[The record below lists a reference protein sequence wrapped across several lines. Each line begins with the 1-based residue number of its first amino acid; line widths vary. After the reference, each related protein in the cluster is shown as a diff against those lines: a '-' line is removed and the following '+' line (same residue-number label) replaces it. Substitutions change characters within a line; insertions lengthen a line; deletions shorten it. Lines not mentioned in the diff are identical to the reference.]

1 MQITPSSVS
10 QAAASVAQGSPMQD
24 VQITVL
30 KKAMDIKAQGAL
42 QLIQAASNIIP
53 SRPPNLGNNID
64 TTA

>member
-1 MQITPSSVS
+1 MGIASVSASTAGTGSSVTS
-10 QAAASVAQGSPMQD
+10 NE
-24 VQITVL
+24 VQLTVL

-53 SRPPNLGNNID
+53 SRPPHLGNSID

>member
-1 MQITPSSVS
+1 MAISSLS
-10 QAAASVAQGSPMQD
+10 PIASTMGAAVTSNE
-24 VQITVL
+24 VQLTVL